1 MFDKNFE
8 SGKDFHFQ
16 FELRSSSAIITAGLD
31 LEPVVVDII
40 IINLYSDPAVIEI
53 IHMNR

>member
-16 FELRSSSAIITAGLD
+16 FELRSSSAIITAGLE